1 MVWIEVDFP
10 IQVAMGKPVVYLNWI
25 KKGYKMEVGEI
36 LDITPTILYL
46 FGEPI
51 TDDMDGK
58 VLLNIF
64 ELDFKK
70 IDKL

>member
-1 MVWIEVDFP
+1 
-10 IQVAMGKPVVYLNWI
+10 
-25 KKGYKMEVGEI
+25 MEVGEI